1 MQPAPVTLSE
11 RLIAGSLCA
20 LFMGITLLAVP
31 VAVLVFSRG
40 RGIALLAQF
49 SHFRIWAIIVV
60 GLSALYGFAA
70 GSAKSTELL
79 SHLWG
84 TARPARLGLT
94 LGLWLS
100 VAGIA
105 LVTNLVLRG

>member
-11 RLIAGSLCA
+11 RLVAGSLCA
-20 LFMGITLLAVP
+20 LFIGITLLAFP
-31 VAVLVFSRG
+31 VAILIVTRG
-40 RGIALLAQF
+40 RGIALLAEF
-49 SHFRIWAIIVV
+49 SHFRVWATIVV
-60 GLSALYGFAA
+60 GLFALYGFVS

-79 SHLWG
+79 AHLWG

-100 VAGIA
+100 IA
-105 LVTNLVLRG
+105 AIAFVTNWILG